1 MSKSDAYLANP
12 RLKRAYVNLEFTED
26 QVKEIARCTE
36 SMEYFL
42 THHYNIRV
50 LNRGDGK
57 PGEIPFAPYTYQ
69 ARMASLI
76 EDNRFTIFKLPRQS
90 GKSILVIGILLW
102 YLLFTDDMTIGI
114 LANKAAS
121 AKKLIKALKY
131 AYERI
136 PKWMQQG
143 VLAWG
148 VTHIELENGS
158 EIMALATASDAAR
171 SHSFNVV
178 YLDELAFVPQNV
190 AEEFFAAVYP
200 TISAAD
206 NTRMIITSTPNGF
219 NFFYK
224 LWDETEKKDNSF
236 VPMSIHYSEKP
247 GRDAAW
253 AERER
258 RNIGEEKFNQ
268 EYMCEFTGAK
278 DSLISSN
285 KKLIRH
291 KAIYEEDGLAV
302 YKEPEQ
308 GHKYVLVADT
318 SEGIGQDYSAFSVI
332 DITSKPFIQAARFYD
347 NKTGVD
353 VYPYIIK
360 STAEKYNRAHV
371 FCELNDI
378 GDQVAKTIW
387 WELEY
392 ENVIMT
398 RPNKPFGQELTF
410 MATKGSKPGVKTS
423 TGVKRVGCSNLKHLI
438 EDDVLEV
445 RDWNTIQE
453 LTNFVKIGT
462 TFQAKEGHHDDLV
475 MGLVLFGWL
484 VKQPGFEFLTS
495 QEVKPTEKKVDFVI
509 PKKFGTMA
517 QLHQGSSG
525 ITTSFGDNDVWH
537 LVDKMPLPRR
547 Y

>member
-1 MSKSDAYLANP
+1 MSKTDAYLANP
-12 RLKRAYVNLEFTED
+12 RLKRAYVNLEFTEE
-26 QVKEIARCTE
+26 QVREIAKCAQ

-42 THHYNIRV
+42 TNHYNIRV
-50 LNRGDGK
+50 LNRGDGR
-57 PGEIPFAPYTYQ
+57 PGEIRFAPYTYQ
-69 ARMASLI
+69 QRMAKNI

-102 YLLFTDDMTIGI
+102 YLLFTDDVKIGI

-121 AKKLIKALKY
+121 AKKLIKDLKY

-143 VLAWG
+143 VLGWG

-171 SHSFNVV
+171 SHSFNIV
-178 YLDELAFVPQNV
+178 YLDEFAFVGNHIAQ
-190 AEEFFAAVYP
+190 EFFSAVYP
-200 TISAAD
+200 TLSSSD

-224 LWDETEKKDNSF
+224 LWDEAEKKENSF

-247 GRDAAW
+247 GRDEAW

-258 RNIGEEKFNQ
+258 RNIGIEKFNQ
-268 EYMCEFTGAK
+268 EYLCQFGGAK
-278 DSLISSN
+278 DSLISST
-285 KKLIRH
+285 KQLVRH
-291 KAIYEEDGLAV
+291 QPIDEEDGLAIF
-302 YKEPEQ
+302 KQPEE
-308 GHKYVLVADT
+308 GHRYVLVADT
-318 SEGIGQDYSAFSVI
+318 AEGIGQDYSAFSVI
-332 DITSKPFIQAARFYD
+332 DITAKPFVQVARYYD
-347 NKTGVD
+347 NQTGVD
-353 VYPYIIK
+353 IYPYIIHK
-360 STAEKYNRAHV
+360 TATKYNSAHV

-387 WELEY
+387 WDLEY

-398 RPNKPFGQELTF
+398 RPKKPFGQELTF

-423 TGVKRVGCSNLKHLI
+423 TGVKKVGCSNLKHLI
-438 EDDVLEV
+438 EDDVLEI

-453 LTNFVKIGT
+453 LSNFVKLGN
-462 TFQAKEGHHDDLV
+462 TFQAKEGTHDDLV

-484 VKQPGFEFLTS
+484 VKQPGFEYLSQMNITPSSTKQEQFAMPRVFGAMGKVSSTS
-495 QEVKPTEKKVDFVI
+495 HI
-509 PKKFGTMA
+509 
-517 QLHQGSSG
+517 
-525 ITTSFGDNDVWH
+525 DNNGEVWH
-537 LVDKMPLPRR
+537 LVDQLPYPRR
-547 Y
+547 FS

>member
-1 MSKSDAYLANP
+1 M
-12 RLKRAYVNLEFTED
+12 NLEFTQD
-26 QVKEIARCTE
+26 QVQEIARCSE

-57 PGEIPFAPYTYQ
+57 PGEIPFDPYTYQ
-69 ARMASLI
+69 TRMARSI

-102 YLLFTDDMTIGI
+102 YLLFTEDISIGI

-171 SHSFNVV
+171 SHSFNIV
-178 YLDELAFVPQNV
+178 YLDEFAFVPANV

-224 LWDETEKKDNSF
+224 LWDEAKKKDNSF
-236 VPMSIHYSEKP
+236 VPMEIHYSEKP

-258 RNIGEEKFNQ
+258 RNIGHEKFAQ
-268 EYMCEFTGAK
+268 EYLCEFTGAK
-278 DSLISSN
+278 DSLISST
-285 KKLIRH
+285 KQLIRH
-291 KAIYEEDGLAV
+291 KALYEEDGLAV
-302 YKEPEQ
+302 YQEPQ
-308 GHKYVLVADT
+308 DGHRYVLVADT

-332 DITSKPFIQAARFYD
+332 DITEPKFVQVARYYD

-353 VYPYIIK
+353 VYPYIIHK
-360 STAEKYNRAHV
+360 TAQRYNSAHV
-371 FCELNDI
+371 LCELNDI

-387 WELEY
+387 WDLEY

-398 RPNKPFGQELTF
+398 RAKKPFGQELTF

-423 TGVKRVGCSNLKHLI
+423 TGVKRVGCSNLKHLV
-438 EDDVLEV
+438 EDDVLEI

-453 LTNFVKIGT
+453 LSNFVKIGS
-462 TFQAKEGHHDDLV
+462 TFQAKDGQHDDLV

-495 QEVKPTEKKVDFVI
+495 QQVKPTQQKVDFVM
-509 PKKFGTMA
+509 PKVFNTPN
-517 QLHQGSSG
+517 QLNSLGPG
-525 ITTSFGDNDVWH
+525 VMVDGGDVWH
-537 LVDKMPLPRR
+537 FVNSLPLPRR